1 MVRVQHS
8 VSIYDRGDLHT
19 DNIGLA
25 DDPAPVAAESTAVPS
40 NDQSIVEPCAK
51 STTKRK
57 TKSTGRSKSTKS
69 KAKSAA
75 KAPLKSTAQSASRLT
90 LSNEMRKVIFCECLQ
105 RC

>member
-1 MVRVQHS
+1 MVSVQHS
-8 VSIYDRGDLHT
+8 FSIYGHGDLHT

-25 DDPAPVAAESTAVPS
+25 ADPAPVAEEPTAVPS
-40 NDQSIVEPCAK
+40 NDQSVVEPLAK

-57 TKSTGRSKSTKS
+57 TKSTGRSKSTRS

-90 LSNEMRKVIFCECLQ
+90 LSNEMRKAIFYECLR